1 MNVVPEGL
9 VYSTDPE
16 LVQRL
21 VAYLSEVCRLNVS
34 QNPSAVAGLLHRSSE
49 VLFLLDLRAP
59 RAREIL
65 SEILE
70 HAPSMAVIAFGTPR
84 SDPFRE
90 AEALRVFAVENLDA
104 DADRLRL
111 VVRHALMMTRL
122 RCENKALRE
131 KTHALLLP
139 SAAVHSPREPK
150 DAAWRHLTH
159 ALREFDDVD
168 ALLRHLMESVAISV
182 RVARAGI
189 VMRDPEC
196 RRFVFRTGLRCLEET
211 RDFHCA
217 EHDPLVRWM
226 ERHAHMISRLTLH
239 REEHHETRMM
249 LQQTLEWFGAE
260 VILPLY
266 ARGRV
271 SGWLFLGNH
280 VTGLPF
286 EYEELEELSVLS
298 DQVATVIENATLY
311 REIAVQKIIAETLLH
326 AMPDGIV
333 GVSES
338 GRIRWFN
345 HAAGRVLGMDG
356 HSPCG
361 REVEHLGGV
370 MAGAPRRTLAG
381 SAQEDPLEWVEPHT
395 HRTLSVTT
403 RRLHDHQE
411 PVGAL
416 ALIRDVTAERMLRD
430 KTMRVERS
438 TFWNEMAAAMG
449 HEINNPLVTIKTYAQ
464 ILPEQYQDEEFRNE
478 FSGQMLHAVE
488 QLQQIVN
495 QMRDFALP
503 PALRFR
509 HLNVLALARRTVKA
523 FLSDREGDAA
533 SLTLK
538 GEDSVPLVMGDE
550 KTLTD
555 LFRRL
560 TENAVE
566 NRKDESALQITLSFK
581 TVREEDGDWIWIV
594 FSDNGRGIPQADIE
608 RVFSPLFTTKAK
620 GMGLGL
626 PIAWRSVV
634 DHNGRIHVD
643 SSPTG
648 TQVNIALPSESA
660 GNSVVHTPP
669 GTEPPS
675 GA

>member
-1 MNVVPEGL
+1 MSTVPESL
-9 VYSTDPE
+9 IYSTDPD

-21 VAYLSEVCRLNVS
+21 VAYLSGVCRLNVS
-34 QNPSAVAGLLHRSSE
+34 QNPAAVEGVLQRSSD
-49 VLFLLDLRAP
+49 VLFMLDLRAP
-59 RAREIL
+59 RARDLL
-65 SEILE
+65 SGVLE
-70 HAPSMAVIAFGTPR
+70 RSPTMVIIAFGTPR
-84 SDPFRE
+84 SEPFLE
-90 AEALRVFAVENLDA
+90 AEALRLFAVENLEA
-104 DADRLRL
+104 DPDRLQR
-111 VVRHALMMTRL
+111 VVRHALMMNRL
-122 RCENKALRE
+122 QCENRALRDRTGSLHHPASS
-131 KTHALLLP
+131 THP
-139 SAAVHSPREPK
+139 PREPK

-189 VMRDPEC
+189 VMLDPEC

-211 RDFHCA
+211 LAFHCE

-226 ERHAHMISRLTLH
+226 ERHAHMVSRLTLH
-239 REEHHETRMM
+239 REESHETRVM

-286 EYEELEELSVLS
+286 EYDELEELSVLS

-311 REIAVQKIIAETLLH
+311 REIAVQKVIAETLLH

-333 GVSES
+333 GVSET

-345 HAAGRVLGMDG
+345 HAAGRMLGMNG
-356 HSPCG
+356 RSPFG
-361 REVEHLGGV
+361 LEVEQLGGV
-370 MAGAPRRTLAG
+370 MAGALRGTLGG
-381 SAQEDPLEWVEPHT
+381 SAQEVPLEWVEPHT
-395 HRTLSVTT
+395 HRTLSITT

-416 ALIRDVTAERMLRD
+416 ALIRDVTSDRMLRD

-464 ILPEQYQDEEFRNE
+464 ILPEQHQDEEFRNE
-478 FSGQMLHAVE
+478 FSAQMLHAVE

-495 QMRDFALP
+495 QMRDFARP

-509 HLNVLALARRTVKA
+509 RMDVLGLARRTVKD
-523 FLSDREGDAA
+523 FLGEHKDDRI

-538 GEDSVPLVMGDE
+538 GLDTVPLVMGDE
-550 KTLTD
+550 NTLTD

-566 NRKDESALQITLSFK
+566 NRKDDAALQITLSFK
-581 TVREEDGDWIWIV
+581 TVMEEDGEWIWIV
-594 FSDNGRGIPQADIE
+594 FSDNGRGIPQPDVE

-643 SSPTG
+643 SSPAG
-648 TQVNIALPSESA
+648 THVNIALPSEAA
-660 GNSVVHTPP
+660 GNSVAHALP
-669 GTEPPS
+669 GMGPTV
-675 GA
+675 GT